1 MFSAHKSKIG
11 YKTQPNCETC
21 QAKQTPEYYLLH
33 WGKYEKKKMEV
44 LFKTI
49 YKKMSQNIQYSQ
61 YIQRTNQKKQ
71 K

>member
-1 MFSAHKSKIG
+1 MR
-11 YKTQPNCETC
+11 PV
-21 QAKQTPEYYLLH
+21 KQNKHQNIIFYTEANM
-33 WGKYEKKKMEV
+33 KKKKMEV